1 MCNSLLNFWINITP
15 WAFLDGSGFKL
26 IFHWYVQLLI
36 LPKSSF
42 KSIYDKL
49 RSRITES
56 REVSSAKS
64 FRLDFRSLDTSVTHT
79 RKKRDRRI
87 DPWETSAL
95 KSLQDECWLFK
106 TTCCFVDFKIS
117 FKRRSNLSEMSFFW
131 SLNIRPV
138 CHTLSSALE
147 ISKNTLWNSKPSS
160 KDLYISCAI
169 ERSWLMQESPPL
181 KPNWCDDIKL
191 LPIRYGYNSLD
202 IECSNILPQIASCE
216 TGL

>member
-117 FKRRSNLSEMSFFW
+117 FKRRSNLSEMSFF
-131 SLNIRPV
+131 
-138 CHTLSSALE
+138 
-147 ISKNTLWNSKPSS
+147 
-160 KDLYISCAI
+160 
-169 ERSWLMQESPPL
+169 L
-181 KPNWCDDIKL
+181 KFEYKTGMPHSIKCL
-191 LPIRYGYNSLD
+191 GD
-202 IECSNILPQIASCE
+202 F
-216 TGL
+216 

>member
-1 MCNSLLNFWINITP
+1 MCNSLLNFWINVTP

-36 LPKSSF
+36 LSRSSF
-42 KSIYDKL
+42 KSLYDKL
-49 RSRITES
+49 TSWITES

-64 FRLDFRSLDTSVTHT
+64 FRLAFRSLGTSLIYT
-79 RKKRDRRI
+79 RKKRDRKI

-95 KSLQDECWLFK
+95 KSLQYECWLFK

-147 ISKNTLWNSKPSS
+147 ISKNTLWTSKPSP
-160 KDLYISCAI
+160 KDLYISCVI

-202 IECSNILPQIASCE
+202 IERSNILPQIGSSE